1 MHRSHAPLAHSAR
14 TLRAHTPPNLPHIA
28 STHTLLPH
36 TPSPHSRPPPHLPHR
51 ITACKNVEFM
61 ANCNDVENSSLGA
74 DGTKQGPKPGMSGS
88 MGMPGIPGDEKS
100 ASGQAQ
106 LI

>member
-1 MHRSHAPLAHSAR
+1 
-14 TLRAHTPPNLPHIA
+14 
-28 STHTLLPH
+28 
-36 TPSPHSRPPPHLPHR
+36 
-51 ITACKNVEFM
+51 M

>member
-1 MHRSHAPLAHSAR
+1 
-14 TLRAHTPPNLPHIA
+14 
-28 STHTLLPH
+28 
-36 TPSPHSRPPPHLPHR
+36 
-51 ITACKNVEFM
+51 M

-74 DGTKQGPKPGMSGS
+74 DGTKQGPKPGMVG
-88 MGMPGIPGDEKS
+88 GMPGMPGGIPGGDEKS